1 MRKSLF
7 FSVFVIVFIITAFS
21 FINPR
26 KPVSKVYEKPVSC
39 SVSVTFS
46 NNSTTYT
53 IPAVILSDGIVD
65 DIHFNI
71 PPSSTDVLTI
81 FQTTGS
87 LEFNVQFNSPNP
99 NGKVVLLESNLQIAC
114 QNITRNSSIV
124 TLQVDNSPTCGAA
137 YELKF
142 IPGQSCP

>member
-7 FSVFVIVFIITAFS
+7 FSVFVIVSIITAFS

-26 KPVSKVYEKPVSC
+26 KSISRVSEKPVSC
-39 SVSVTFS
+39 SVSVTFY

-53 IPAVILSDGIVD
+53 IPAIILSDGIVD
-65 DIHFNI
+65 DIHYNI
-71 PPSSTDVLTI
+71 APSSTDVLTI

-99 NGKVVLLESNLQIAC
+99 NGKVILLESGNQIAC

-124 TLQVDNSPTCGAA
+124 TLQTDNSPTCGAS

-142 IPGQSCP
+142 LPGLTCP